1 MFPQEGPPSQPGGS
15 WEDKGKRWGDRRARG
30 LPPRRSW
37 ERGGQVLRSWD
48 PGRRGGEAAWSL
60 GRREEGTAPR
70 VTATLTHEVWEWPLP
85 EELQHTSG
93 RCHSEKGVLT
103 RQHSPLAS
111 ILNPFF
117 LWLPA

>member
-1 MFPQEGPPSQPGGS
+1 M
-15 WEDKGKRWGDRRARG
+15 
-30 LPPRRSW
+30 
-37 ERGGQVLRSWD
+37 V
-48 PGRRGGEAAWSL
+48 
-60 GRREEGTAPR
+60 PR
-70 VTATLTHEVWEWPLP
+70 VTVTLTHEVWEWPLP